1 MGQFLVKG
9 DDGATL
15 AQHQM
20 KKTPE
25 VQGFVRIRKGREA
38 R

>member
-15 AQHQM
+15 AQPEGEHSQGRPAPPTE
-20 KKTPE
+20 TP
-25 VQGFVRIRKGREA
+25 
-38 R
+38 